1 MKKFLLLI
9 TLILV
14 GITSV
19 SAAVSFSAAKANNGN
34 KPMAVLVY
42 ADWADGYQNALL
54 QFRKIQKEYGTSY
67 DYVELN
73 IAKKETK
80 EYSDNY
86 QIMAGLPYVMLYRK
100 NCKIAKYLDKN
111 CTSSYSCINSGMQ
124 TFNR

>member
-19 SAAVSFSAAKANNGN
+19 SAAVSFSAAK
-34 KPMAVLVY
+34 VY